1 MKIVKLINI
10 TCLAA
15 LSALGVSASYAQENR
30 GSVFLMGEVGIN
42 NSLVNCSGTCSA
54 DPSGTVGMGLNGDWM
69 IDPDIGAISC
79 SMSLEY
85 SRYQF
90 NINGNIFNAVRKTIN
105 LTVDEAFDEQNK
117 YVLSLGTGLGW
128 MTVSGPNAL
137 SRTTFN
143 PPLIARLFFQVNPAL
158 YLSLGYSHEFILS
171 SNQPDFIANS
181 VDIGLRWYL

>member
-10 TCLAA
+10 TYLAA
-15 LSALGVSASYAQENR
+15 LSALGASASYAQEN
-30 GSVFLMGEVGIN
+30 GDSVFLMGEVGVN

-54 DPSGTVGMGLNGDWM
+54 NPSGTVGVGLNGD
-69 IDPDIGAISC
+69 GAIRGA
-79 SMSLEY
+79 MSLEY

-90 NINGNIFNAVRKTIN
+90 NINGNALNAVRKGIN
-105 LTVDEAFDEQNK
+105 FSVEQAFDEQGR
-117 YVLSLGTGLGW
+117 YILSLGSGLGW

-137 SRTTFN
+137 SRTSFS
-143 PPLIARLFFQVNPAL
+143 PPLIARFLFQVSPAL

-181 VDIGLRWYL
+181 VDIGLRWYP